1 MLKYAIRY
9 HNNNC
14 DAHLIFHATPSYP
27 PIDPY
32 SLYKHQWFL
41 TEDKIHIGRP
51 LEEEMYEM
59 LATNTKEI
67 KEAKLDGLYL
77 YCQRTDIKTN
87 EVNNTEFIRL
97 FSDVNQII
105 ESGTVFDEI
114 SAFDENGDF
123 IKIEN

>member
-1 MLKYAIRY
+1 
-9 HNNNC
+9 
-14 DAHLIFHATPSYP
+14 
-27 PIDPY
+27 
-32 SLYKHQWFL
+32 
-41 TEDKIHIGRP
+41 